1 MLKTALALDNAANT
15 VTVSAESHRRHAG
28 LPCNQQE
35 TLLDPVSFFFRE
47 LVYYPV
53 AAYTAGPV
61 RRHLRTFMASER
73 AARDDREHSQAVAL
87 GALVDHSRRHVPF
100 YAALPALPGAA
111 AGPAG
116 ALRVLP
122 FLAKADLQ
130 QSAALLRSG
139 AEHGRLVAK
148 TTGGST
154 GEPVTIWKTREA
166 WARELAAT
174 WRGYAWAGVAVGD
187 LQARF
192 WGVAHTSSG
201 RNRARAIDF
210 VCNRIRIPAFAFSE
224 DDMAGYVRVLNAR
237 KPAWFYGYVS
247 MLTEFA
253 RFVQSGKA
261 ELTHRPRCIVTTSEV
276 LTPADRTLLMEVFG
290 APVFNE
296 YGCGELGTIAHECP
310 DGRLHLSE
318 ENMLVEI
325 LDGERPCAAG
335 EPGELVVTEL
345 NNYAFPLIR
354 YRTGDFGS
362 LSDEACS
369 CGRTLRVL
377 NEVQGRAYDFIRNRR
392 GQLFHGEF
400 LMYVFEDLRRQGADI
415 RQFQVEQVDYD
426 RFEVRIVPGA
436 AYDAGCESLLRE
448 RIRSFVDPEAV
459 VTVSY
464 VEAIERE
471 RSGKLRLIK
480 GLRA

>member
-1 MLKTALALDNAANT
+1 MHNAAPALDNAAER
-15 VTVSAESHRRHAG
+15 VTVSRFASRY
-28 LPCNQQE
+28 LPGATAFRE
-35 TLLDPVSFFFRE
+35 EGSLDPGRFFFRE
-47 LVYYPV
+47 FVYYPV

-61 RRHLRTFMASER
+61 RRHLRELLATER
-73 AARDDREHSQAVAL
+73 APREMREQTQYAAL
-87 GALVDHSRRHVPF
+87 IALADHSRRHVPF
-100 YAALPALPGAA
+100 YASLPPLDDLVSSPLDALLP
-111 AGPAG
+111 
-116 ALRVLP
+116 LP
-122 FLAKADLQ
+122 FLTKADLQ
-130 QSAALLRSG
+130 QSAAMLSSTANL
-139 AEHGRLVAK
+139 GRLVTK

-154 GEPVTIWKTREA
+154 GEPVTLWKTREA

-174 WRGYAWAGVAVGD
+174 WRGYDWAGVEVGD

-201 RNRARAIDF
+201 RTRARAIDF
-210 VCNRIRIPAFAFSE
+210 VCHRIRIPAFAFAESDLIE
-224 DDMAGYVRVLNAR
+224 YARILNAR
-237 KPAWFYGYVS
+237 RPRWFYGYVS

-253 RFVQSGKA
+253 RFVKSGKA
-261 ELTHRPRCIVTTSEV
+261 ALHYRPACVITTSEV
-276 LTPADRTLLMEVFG
+276 LTAADRILLQDAFG

-310 DGRLHLSE
+310 QGRLHLSE
-318 ENMLVEI
+318 ENMLVEVF
-325 LDGERPCAAG
+325 DGDRLCAPG
-335 EPGELVVTEL
+335 EAGELVVTEL

-362 LSDEACS
+362 LSDEPCP
-369 CGRTLRVL
+369 CGRTLRRL

-415 RQFQVEQVDYD
+415 RQFQVEQTDYD
-426 RFEVRIVPGA
+426 RFDVRIVPGT
-436 AYDAGCESLLRE
+436 AYDAACEGLLRE
-448 RIRSFVDPEAV
+448 RIRAFVDPQAV
-459 VTVSY
+459 VSVSY
-464 VEAIERE
+464 VEEIPRE

>member
-1 MLKTALALDNAANT
+1 M
-15 VTVSAESHRRHAG
+15 
-28 LPCNQQE
+28 
-35 TLLDPVSFFFRE
+35 DPGRFFFRE
-47 LVYYPV
+47 CVYYPV

-61 RRHLRTFMASER
+61 RRHLHVLLATERTPRQEREHAQR
-73 AARDDREHSQAVAL
+73 AALLAL
-87 GALVDHSRRHVPF
+87 TDHSRNHVPF
-100 YAALPALPGAA
+100 YSSLPTLGDAA
-111 AGPAG
+111 ASPLD
-116 ALRVLP
+116 ALRTLP

-130 QSAALLRSG
+130 QSAAKLRST
-139 AEHGRLVAK
+139 ANLGRLVTK

-154 GEPVTIWKTREA
+154 GEPVTLWKTRDA
-166 WARELAAT
+166 WARELAAS
-174 WRGYAWAGVAVGD
+174 WRGYDWAGVEVGD

-192 WGVAHTSSG
+192 WGVAQTSSG
-201 RNRARAIDF
+201 RTRARAIDF
-210 VCNRIRIPAFAFSE
+210 VCHRIRIPAFAFAESDLFE
-224 DDMAGYVRVLNAR
+224 YARILNAR
-237 KPAWFYGYVS
+237 RPRWFYGYVS

-253 RFVQSGKA
+253 RFVNSGKA
-261 ELTHRPRCIVTTSEV
+261 TLRFRPACVVTTSEV
-276 LTPADRTLLMEVFG
+276 LTAADRALLQETFG

-310 DGRLHLSE
+310 QGRLHLSE
-318 ENMLVEI
+318 ENMLVEVV
-325 LDGERPCAAG
+325 DGDRPCAPG
-335 EPGELVVTEL
+335 EAGELVVTEL

-362 LSDEACS
+362 LSNEPCP
-369 CGRTLRVL
+369 CGRTLLRL

-415 RQFQVEQVDYD
+415 RQFQVEQTDFD

-436 AYDAGCESLLRE
+436 GYDAGCEDLLRE
-448 RIRSFVDPEAV
+448 RIRSFVDPQAV
-459 VTVSY
+459 VSVSY
-464 VEAIERE
+464 VESIPRE